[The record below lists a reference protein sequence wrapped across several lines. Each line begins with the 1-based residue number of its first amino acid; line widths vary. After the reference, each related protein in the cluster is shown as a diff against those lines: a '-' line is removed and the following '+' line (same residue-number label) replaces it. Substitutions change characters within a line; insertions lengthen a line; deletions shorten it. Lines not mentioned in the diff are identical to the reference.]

1 MPRTGWIV
9 FALAAGLGCGIIARQ
24 AGAEGLAVAA
34 ALKPFGQLWLN
45 ALRMTLVPLVFCLMT
60 TGVAALVTRAG
71 AGRMVGLALGT
82 FVVLLLAA
90 AVAGTLVTL
99 GLMSLW
105 PVQTMG
111 ATPPVETA
119 ATPGFAEQLLALI
132 PINPIAAAA
141 EAAMAPLIAF
151 AALFGAAAA
160 RLPEADRTPLLAAIK
175 GGGDALLVIVGW
187 ALKAAPAGVFLLAL
201 DAAASFGL
209 TAAAGMV
216 QYVLML
222 SAVLAVGLV
231 CALAMG
237 MAGAGP
243 ARFLKAASGPAALAA
258 STQSSMASLP
268 ALITA
273 ARDDLGLP
281 PALVGSLMP
290 LAVTVFRFGNVF
302 GAVGAG
308 LIGAALFGVHPTA
321 PQIVLAILVCV
332 LTNIG
337 VMGLPGAAVLL
348 AAYGPV
354 FNALGAPIEAL
365 TLLVAVF
372 TLPDILDTSC
382 NVTADLAVVSVVA
395 RLSGQDADTAQGE
408 VIPA

>member
-1 MPRTGWIV
+1 
-9 FALAAGLGCGIIARQ
+9 
-24 AGAEGLAVAA
+24 
-34 ALKPFGQLWLN
+34 
-45 ALRMTLVPLVFCLMT
+45 
-60 TGVAALVTRAG
+60 
-71 AGRMVGLALGT
+71 
-82 FVVLLLAA
+82 
-90 AVAGTLVTL
+90 
-99 GLMSLW
+99 
-105 PVQTMG
+105 MG
-111 ATPPVETA
+111 APPPTA
-119 ATPGFAEQLLALI
+119 QATAPPGFAEQLLALI
-132 PINPIAAAA
+132 PVNPIAAAA
-141 EAAMAPLIAF
+141 ETAMAPLIVF

-201 DAAASFGL
+201 DAAA
-209 TAAAGMV
+209 GMV

-222 SAVLAVGLV
+222 SGVLAVGLV

-237 MAGAGP
+237 MASAGP
-243 ARFLKAASGPAALAA
+243 VRFLKAVSGPAALAA

-273 ARDDLGLP
+273 ARDELGLP
-281 PALVGSLMP
+281 PAFVGSLMP

-308 LIGAALFGVHPTA
+308 LIGAHLFGVQPSA
-321 PQIVLAILVCV
+321 AQIGLAILICV

-348 AAYGPV
+348 AGYGPV

-365 TLLVAVF
+365 TLLIAVF

-382 NVTADLAVVSVVA
+382 NVTADLAVVSVVG
-395 RLSGQDADTAQGE
+395 RLSGEADDARAE
-408 VIPA
+408 VIAA